1 VSAGTL
7 KKNVLANL
15 AGSVWTAILAL
26 LCVPLYLK
34 YLGIEAY
41 GLIGFFG
48 TIMAVFGIMDLGLGT
63 ALNRGLARLSVRRE
77 SIGEQRDLLRTLE
90 LVYWSVAIII
100 GSLTFALAGPV
111 AARWVHPHAL
121 PAESVASA
129 VRRMGIV
136 AALQFPF
143 ALYQAGLM
151 GLQRQFLVNAITI
164 STATL
169 RTAGSIIVLAFIS
182 PTVTAF
188 FTWQALVTF
197 IQTGATV
204 LLTWRVLASPVTA
217 RFRRPLLRQEWRFA
231 AGVSANAIIGIFLTQ
246 SDKLLLTRIVPLAEF
261 GYYMLAGT
269 VAATLWWIIGPVNA
283 ALFPRFTQLI
293 ELGDDVRLCSL
304 YHTACQVIAVVLLPV
319 AVTLALFSRPIVF
332 VWTQNAGAAEG
343 CAVLIALLVTG
354 TCINGLTSVA
364 GFLQASA
371 GWPQLLAYTN
381 LGCAIVLVP
390 AIPLLGIRYG
400 GPGAASVWVV
410 LNCVYLFV
418 AVPLMHRRLLRGG
431 LWRWYGHDVLR
442 PLVAVLVAG
451 VAARVAM
458 PHGLPRVAAFF
469 YIAAAAAGMA
479 AGAIAAAPRARAVIF
494 QTLMLPRPTED
505 AA

>member
-1 VSAGTL
+1 MSAGTL
-7 KKNVLANL
+7 KKNVMANL
-15 AGSVWTAILAL
+15 AGSAWTSILAL

-63 ALNRGLARLSVRRE
+63 TLNRGLARLSVRHG

-90 LVYWSVAIII
+90 LVYWSVGIMI
-100 GSLTFALAGPV
+100 GLLTFALAGPV
-111 AARWVHPHAL
+111 AARWIHPHFL
-121 PAESVASA
+121 SPASVASA

-151 GLQRQFLVNAITI
+151 GLQRQFLVNVITI
-164 STATL
+164 STTTL
-169 RTAGSIIVLAFIS
+169 RTVGSILVLALIS
-182 PTVTAF
+182 PTVETF
-188 FTWQALVTF
+188 FTWQALITLM
-197 IQTGATV
+197 QTGVTV
-204 LLTWRVLASPVTA
+204 LLTWRVLASPIA
-217 RFRRPLLRQEWRFA
+217 PKFRGLLLRQEGRFA

-246 SDKLLLTRIVPLAEF
+246 SDKILLTRIVPLAEF

-269 VAATLWWIIGPVNA
+269 VAATLWWIIGPINA

-293 ELGDDVRLCSL
+293 ELGDDVRLRSL
-304 YHTACQVIAVVLLPV
+304 YHTACQVIAAVLLPI
-319 AVTLALFSRPIVF
+319 AVTLALFSRTIVF
-332 VWTQNAGAAEG
+332 VWTQNAGAAERS
-343 CAVLIALLVTG
+343 ALLIALLVTG

-364 GFLQASA
+364 GFVQAAA

-381 LGCAIVLVP
+381 LACAIVLVP
-390 AIPLLGIRYG
+390 AILLLGMRYG

-410 LNCVYLFV
+410 LNCVHLFV
-418 AVPLMHRRLLRGG
+418 AVPLMHRRLLRGE
-431 LWRWYGHDVLR
+431 LWRWYGHDVLL
-442 PLVAVLVAG
+442 PLAAVLFVG
-451 VAARVAM
+451 SVARVAM
-458 PHGLPRVAAFF
+458 PHDLSRGAAFF
-469 YIAAAAAGMA
+469 YVAAAGGCMAAAAV
-479 AGAIAAAPRARAVIF
+479 AAAPRARAVIF
-494 QTLMLPRPTED
+494 QTLTPPRPAGD